1 MSNTLSKINLSK
13 IGWEGGW
20 STLIWIMSLNILF
33 FLGGSTPKN
42 APNGPRVN
50 ANGVKVRGGDKCWK
64 EIKIFSTADEFNK
77 KTLLEKIKNYKK
89 LDFGKLKKEA

>member
-33 FLGGSTPKN
+33 FFLGSTPKHI
-42 APNGPRVN
+42 
-50 ANGVKVRGGDKCWK
+50 RGSDQKRLKMRG
-64 EIKIFSTADEFNK
+64 
-77 KTLLEKIKNYKK
+77 LEAIC
-89 LDFGKLKKEA
+89 L